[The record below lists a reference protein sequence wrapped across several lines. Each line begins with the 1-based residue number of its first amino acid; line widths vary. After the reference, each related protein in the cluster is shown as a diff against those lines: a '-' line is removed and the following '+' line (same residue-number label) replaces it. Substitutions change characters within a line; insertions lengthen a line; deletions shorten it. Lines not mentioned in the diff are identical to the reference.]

1 MIWYYSKKSTQAP
14 GLGQE
19 RQQTD
24 RRRFGTLWQQQP
36 AGKRPKGRQR
46 LPGHGPGWEECH
58 CVPWRSALLRRQ
70 MQQADRPFWSKLF
83 SPGPVRRSWPV
94 ALRMTTWSN
103 ACRLQHRQLQHS
115 RAAFSGSDFCRLA
128 LHKKTCTYGQNL
140 A

>member
-1 MIWYYSKKSTQAP
+1 MQQESGFYRNINMIWYYSKKSTQAP

-58 CVPWRSALLRRQ
+58 CVPWWSALLRRQ
-70 MQQADRPFWSKLF
+70 MQQALLEQIIFTWDGVADL
-83 SPGPVRRSWPV
+83 PVVLRRFRLMLESEVLLWPIIV
-94 ALRMTTWSN
+94 
-103 ACRLQHRQLQHS
+103 
-115 RAAFSGSDFCRLA
+115 
-128 LHKKTCTYGQNL
+128 
-140 A
+140 